1 MKPLLRMAARNT
13 LKNWRH
19 SLASMLSIAV
29 GVVALGL
36 FEGYMADLRS
46 LYDDGFSKR
55 GMLGDVLIEKA
66 GAEEGAKAEPWKF
79 LLGDTEQSFLERY
92 LKEDGGVV
100 ARVRFLNLSGLAS
113 NGRTSAVIV
122 GFGYDAAE
130 GAITRGPRWAWNTL
144 AGKPLQE
151 AGPDSVLLGRSIGQI
166 FGCIPSEPGPH
177 AGKDPR
183 EVPLSCRSRLQ
194 LSSTTG
200 EGRLNAVDVE
210 VAGLA
215 TVSLKELEARYAIM
229 PLPLAQQLLD
239 TKGVSM
245 YTVRLED
252 PAQAGP
258 FSERLQTAARQAGI
272 ELQAKSWR
280 EHRLGEV
287 FRRGMGVLGVFRAF
301 VALVV
306 VIVAG
311 MSVLNT
317 LYKAV
322 SERTREIGTLRSLG
336 FLRRHIVALFGL
348 EGGLLALV
356 ASVGGVL
363 ITVVLA
369 ALVNRAGITYK
380 GGLLAE
386 AIPLTIAVTPG
397 LYMRS
402 VVMLCVL
409 AVIAAVI
416 PARRAARMK
425 IPDALGAAN

>member
-1 MKPLLRMAARNT
+1 MKPLLQMAVRNV

-29 GVVALGL
+29 GVIALGL
-36 FEGYMADLRS
+36 FEGYMADLRA

-66 GAEEGAKAEPWKF
+66 GAEEGAKADPWKY
-79 LLGDTEQSFLERY
+79 LLGDAEQSFLEEY
-92 LKEDGGVV
+92 VKQDSGVE

-122 GFGYDAAE
+122 GFGYDVAE

-144 AGKPLQE
+144 AGKPLQD

-166 FGCIPSEPGPH
+166 FGCLPEEPGVQ

-183 EVPLSCRSRLQ
+183 EVPVSCKRKIQ
-194 LSSTTG
+194 ISSTTG
-200 EGRLNAVDVE
+200 AGQLNALDVE

-215 TVSLKELEARYAIM
+215 TVSLKELEAKYAIM

-239 TKGVSM
+239 TRGVTM
-245 YTVRLED
+245 YTVRLSD
-252 PAQAGP
+252 PSQAGA
-258 FSERLQTAARQAGI
+258 FAERLQAAARQKGL

-287 FRRGMGVLGVFRAF
+287 FRRGMGVLAVFRTL

-306 VIVAG
+306 LIVAG

-336 FLRRHIVALFGL
+336 FLRRHILVLFGL
-348 EGGLLALV
+348 EGGMLALA
-356 ASVGGVL
+356 ASVGGILV
-363 ITVVLA
+363 TVVLA
-369 ALVNRAGITYK
+369 TFVNRAGITYK

-386 AIPLTIAVTPG
+386 AIPLSIAITPG
-397 LYMRS
+397 LYVRS
-402 VVMLCVL
+402 AITLCLL
-409 AVIAAVI
+409 AVIAALI

-425 IPDALGAAN
+425 IPDALGHA

>member
-1 MKPLLRMAARNT
+1 MKPLLRMAARNV

-29 GVVALGL
+29 GVIALGL
-36 FEGYMADLRS
+36 FEGYMQDLRG

-55 GMLGDVLIEKA
+55 GMLGDVVIEKA
-66 GAEEGAKAEPWKF
+66 GAEHEAKAEPWKY
-79 LLGDTEQSFLERY
+79 LLGDAEQAFLESY
-92 LKEDGGVV
+92 LKQDGEVV
-100 ARVRFLNLSGLAS
+100 ARVRFLNLAGLAS
-113 NGRTSAVIV
+113 NGRTSAVVV
-122 GFGYDAAE
+122 GFGYDIAE
-130 GAITRGPRWAWNTL
+130 GATMRGPRWAWNTL

-151 AGPDSVLLGRSIGQI
+151 AGPDSVLLGRSLGQV
-166 FGCIPSEPGPH
+166 FDCIPGEGIAHPE
-177 AGKDPR
+177 KDPR
-183 EVPLSCRSRLQ
+183 EIPLTCRHKLQ

-215 TVSLKELEARYAIM
+215 TVSLKELEAKYAIM

-245 YTVRLED
+245 YSVRLAD
-252 PAQAGP
+252 PSRAGA
-258 FSERLQTAARQAGI
+258 FSERLRAAARQQGL

-287 FRRGMGVLGVFRAF
+287 FRRGMGVLAVFRTF

-317 LYKAV
+317 LYKSV

-336 FLRRHIVALFGL
+336 FLRRHIVLLFGL
-348 EGGLLALV
+348 EGGLMALG
-356 ASVGGVL
+356 ASVGGALV
-363 ITVVLA
+363 TGVLA
-369 ALVNRAGITYK
+369 MLINRAGLTYK
-380 GGLLAE
+380 GGMLAE
-386 AIPLTIAVTPG
+386 SIPLTIAVLPG
-397 LYMRS
+397 TYA
-402 VVMLCVL
+402 LCVAVLCLL
-409 AVIAAVI
+409 AVIAAII
-416 PARRAARMK
+416 PARRAARTK
-425 IPDALGAAN
+425 IPDALGHL